1 MQSLWIERFE
11 GLEAL
16 EPEWR
21 DLISDQGRILSIPP
35 KKSVFSPG
43 KPAENMIFLLQGTVR
58 VQQVSEGGRE
68 IVLYRIEAGQSCIMT
83 ASCLIG
89 HQDYSAE
96 GISETD
102 VEAAIIPRGLF
113 NQLLAGSENFRNF
126 VFSTF
131 SMRLTELMTIINEV
145 AFRRLDIRLSQ
156 KLLDLVNA
164 EGEITVTHQQLATE
178 IGTAREV
185 ISRQLQE
192 FNRQNWLE
200 QSRGR
205 IVITNMQKLK
215 ELATKHE

>member
-1 MQSLWIERFE
+1 MQTLWIERFE
-11 GLEAL
+11 RFQAL

-21 DLISDQGRILSIPP
+21 NLIIEQSRVLSIPP
-35 KKSVFSPG
+35 GTSIFSPG

-58 VQQVSEGGRE
+58 VQQVSESGRE

-102 VEAAIIPRGLF
+102 IEAAIIPRGLF
-113 NQLLAGSENFRNF
+113 DQLLAGSQTFRNF

-145 AFRRLDIRLSQ
+145 AFRRLDIRLAQ
-156 KLLDLVNA
+156 KLLDLANA
-164 EGEITVTHQQLATE
+164 QGEVSATHQQLATE

-192 FNRQNWLE
+192 FNRRNWLK
-200 QSRGR
+200 QTRGR
-205 IVITNMQKLK
+205 VVITNTKKLT